1 MLAILES
8 VLSPI
13 ILLMEILL
21 SLYVGLFSSIGF
33 SILILS
39 VTFSIALIPL
49 VRLGRSLEN
58 RISQKTQ
65 KVNAE
70 VTELKGHLKGERL
83 FLATEEVFE
92 KYNYHPIHSVGMSA
106 SLLVSLPVLISA
118 VFLFTSDGLLPG
130 QSFLFIGDLS
140 QPDGLFG
147 IINALPLLMFAI
159 TFIDARLRFSDDP
172 QSKNRFLI
180 ISVILFLLVYNL
192 PSGLILYWVGNN
204 LITFLYVVLRRGR

>member
-21 SLYVGLFSSIGF
+21 SLYVGLFSSLGF

-39 VTFSIALIPL
+39 ATFSIALIPL
-49 VRLGRSLEN
+49 VRMGRSLEN

-70 VTELKGHLKGERL
+70 VNELKGHLKGEKL

-118 VFLFTSDGLLPG
+118 VFLFTSDGLLSG

-140 QPDGLFG
+140 QPDAFFG

-159 TFIDARLRFSDDP
+159 TFIDAHVRFSDDP
-172 QSKNRFLI
+172 QSRNRFLI

-204 LITFLYVVLRRGR
+204 LITFLFAVLSRQI

>member
-21 SLYVGLFSSIGF
+21 SLYVGLFSSLGF

-118 VFLFTSDGLLPG
+118 VFLFTSDGLLSG

-147 IINALPLLMFAI
+147 IINALPLFMFAI
-159 TFIDARLRFSDDP
+159 TFIDARVRFSDDP